1 MRIKAVL
8 RDTEILHMEAG
19 SKVRILA
26 AINKNAGRLVSLSSL
41 LKVMGPDFSQRAK
54 TLEALSETGLHTWFA
69 NDADQHLIFTSRAA
83 LPEDMDICTYQ
94 WQ

>member
-8 RDTEILHMEAG
+8 RDTEILQMEAG
-19 SKVRILA
+19 SDGRIIA
-26 AINKNAGRLVSLSSL
+26 VIKKNVDRLVSLSSL
-41 LKVMGPDFSQRAK
+41 LKVMGLDFNERVKMLQ
-54 TLEALSETGLHTWFA
+54 ALSDTGLHVWFA

-83 LPEDMDICTYQ
+83 LPEDMGICIYQ

>member
-8 RDTEILHMEAG
+8 RDTEILQMEAG
-19 SKVRILA
+19 SKTRILA
-26 AINKNAGRLVSLSSL
+26 ALNKNIDRLVNLSSL
-41 LKVMGPDFSQRAK
+41 LKVMGLAFNERVQMLK
-54 TLEALSETGLHTWFA
+54 ALSDTGFHVWFA
-69 NDADQHLIFTSRAA
+69 NDTDQHLILTSRAA

>member
-8 RDTEILHMEAG
+8 RDTEILQMEAG

-26 AINKNAGRLVSLSSL
+26 ALNKNIDRLVNLSSL
-41 LKVMGPDFSQRAK
+41 LKVMGLAFNERMK
-54 TLEALSETGLHTWFA
+54 MLEALSDIRLHAWFA

-83 LPEDMDICTYQ
+83 LHEDMDICTYQ

>member
-1 MRIKAVL
+1 ML
-8 RDTEILHMEAG
+8 RDTEILQMETG

-26 AINKNAGRLVSLSSL
+26 AINKNVDRLVSLTSL
-41 LKVMGPDFSQRAK
+41 LKVMGLDLTERGK
-54 TLEALSETGLHTWFA
+54 MLEVLSDTRLHAWFA
-69 NDADQHLIFTSRAA
+69 NDANQHLIFTSRAA

>member
-8 RDTEILHMEAG
+8 RDTEILQMEAG

-26 AINKNAGRLVSLSSL
+26 ALNKNIDRLVNLSSL
-41 LKVMGPDFSQRAK
+41 LKVMGLAFNERVK
-54 TLEALSETGLHTWFA
+54 MLEALSDTRLHAWFA
-69 NDADQHLIFTSRAA
+69 NDADQDLILTSRAA
-83 LPEDMDICTYQ
+83 LPADMDICTYQ

>member
-8 RDTEILHMEAG
+8 RDTEILQMEAG

-26 AINKNAGRLVSLSSL
+26 ALNKNVDRLVSLSSL
-41 LKVMGPDFSQRAK
+41 LKVMGLDFNERVK
-54 TLEALSETGLHTWFA
+54 MLEALSDTGLHTWFA

>member
-8 RDTEILHMEAG
+8 RDTEILQMEAG

-41 LKVMGPDFSQRAK
+41 LRTMGLDFNERAK
-54 TLEALSETGLHTWFA
+54 MLEVLSDTGLHVWFA

>member
-8 RDTEILHMEAG
+8 RDTEILQMEAG

-26 AINKNAGRLVSLSSL
+26 ALKKNIDRLVNLSSL
-41 LKVMGPDFSQRAK
+41 LKVMGLAFNERVQM
-54 TLEALSETGLHTWFA
+54 LEALADTEFHVWFA
-69 NDADQHLIFTSRAA
+69 NDADQDLILTSRAA
-83 LPEDMDICTYQ
+83 LPADMDICTYQ

>member
-8 RDTEILHMEAG
+8 RDTEILQMEAG

-41 LKVMGPDFSQRAK
+41 LKVMGLDFNERVK
-54 TLEALSETGLHTWFA
+54 MVEALSDTGLHAWFA
-69 NDADQHLIFTSRAA
+69 NDADQHLILTSRAA
-83 LPEDMDICTYQ
+83 LPADMDICTYQ